1 MPSERVDQLNQIIML
16 DLAQELLN
24 NWEQVGNSDIYISK
38 SEIQSKYGFFYSKL
52 LNLVIYLHKLSLKD

>member
-24 NWEQVGNSDIYISK
+24 HWEQVGKN
-38 SEIQSKYGFFYSKL
+38 
-52 LNLVIYLHKLSLKD
+52 